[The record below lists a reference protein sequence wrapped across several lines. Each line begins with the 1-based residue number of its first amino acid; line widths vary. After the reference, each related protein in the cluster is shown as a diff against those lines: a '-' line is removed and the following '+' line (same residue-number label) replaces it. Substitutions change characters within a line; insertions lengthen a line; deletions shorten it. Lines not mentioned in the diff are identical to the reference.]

1 METHLYDSHLP
12 PLLARRLAHGP
23 GAHKL
28 ALDDFGGALAAQQE
42 HPAGVLHLDHRAPAE
57 TMHDGD
63 LTTVYVRALTII
75 WNLDYRPPLVDGP
88 PQPPASAGASP
99 VPLHPNYRG
108 NLRNHA

>member
-42 HPAGVLHLDHRAPAE
+42 HPAGVLHLDYRAP
-57 TMHDGD
+57 
-63 LTTVYVRALTII
+63 
-75 WNLDYRPPLVDGP
+75 LVNGL
-88 PQPPASAGASP
+88 PQ
-99 VPLHPNYRG
+99 VI
-108 NLRNHA
+108 